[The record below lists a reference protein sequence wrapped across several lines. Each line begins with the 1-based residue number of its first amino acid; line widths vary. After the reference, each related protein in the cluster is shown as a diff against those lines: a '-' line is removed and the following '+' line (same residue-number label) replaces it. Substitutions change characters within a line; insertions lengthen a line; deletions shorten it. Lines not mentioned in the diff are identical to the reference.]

1 MMFTQETIKKD
12 LEDRDKWARMS
23 KKLYSK
29 DLKGKNRSGIPLKTV
44 YSPADIRDSS
54 ISQTPLPGIYP
65 YTRGIY
71 PAQYQFQPWMNQQVH
86 GYGQAEDTRKRMDKL
101 VKEGMSGY
109 FGNLVFNLVLDLVSQ
124 AGLDPDDPEARGKVG
139 QVGVHISCLEDLE
152 ILFQDLPL
160 DRINTS
166 FIVGEPSICLLAMYI
181 VYAEKGGVPKENL
194 RGNTM
199 NYLLRGFNW
208 DVAMFPPEN
217 ALKVSVELIRYCSR
231 FLPQWNTTNLSGYII
246 REAGASA
253 VQELTF
259 TLAKGINLI
268 EACIESG
275 LRPDEFVSRFGFQ
288 LSFHNDFFEDIAKFR
303 ALRRMWAS
311 INHDRFG
318 CRDPKSLQA
327 RIHTHTCGSSLV
339 AQQPMNNIIRTTIQS
354 LGAVLSGTNA
364 LQTSAYDEA
373 LSIPTEEAATL
384 ALRTQ
389 QIISHETGITKVS
402 DPLAGSYYVEW
413 LTNEMEKQ
421 AYEILER
428 IENMGGFIKAYE
440 TGWLREQIADEAAK
454 WRHQMDSGEEFV
466 VGLNCYRDE
475 SEEIEVPVFRVDEEI
490 EKRAI
495 DRIKAYRDH
504 RDEGKCEEALERL
517 QTVALKVKKG
527 ELDEFLIEALMDAYR
542 AGATLGDTMA
552 ILKEVFGYGYV
563 Y

>member
-181 VYAEKGGVPKENL
+181 VYAEKGGVPKEN
-194 RGNTM
+194 
-199 NYLLRGFNW
+199 F
-208 DVAMFPPEN
+208 

-231 FLPQWNTTNLSGYII
+231 FMPQWNTTNLSGYII

-253 VQELTF
+253 VQELAF

-504 RDEGKCEEALERL
+504 RDEGKYEEALERL
-517 QTVALKVKKG
+517 QTVAFKVKEG
-527 ELDEFLIEALMDAYR
+527 ELDDFLIEALMDAYR

>member
-1 MMFTQETIKKD
+1 MFDEETIRKD
-12 LEDRDKWARMS
+12 LEDRASWEKSFQR
-23 KKLYSK
+23 LYSK
-29 DLKGKNRSGIPLKTV
+29 DFEEENRSGIPLRPV
-44 YSPADIRDSS
+44 YSPADVNRSS
-54 ISQTPLPGIYP
+54 ISKTPMPGIYP
-65 YTRGIY
+65 YTRGVY

-86 GYGQAEDTRKRMDKL
+86 GYGQAEDTRERMDKL
-101 VKEGMSGY
+101 VREGMSGY

-139 QVGVHISCLEDLE
+139 QVGVHISCLEDME
-152 ILFQDLPL
+152 ILFRDLPL
-160 DRINTS
+160 DQINTV

-181 VYAEKGGVPKENL
+181 VYAERRGVAREKL

-208 DVAMFPPEN
+208 DVAMFPPEE

-231 FLPQWNTTNLSGYII
+231 FMPKWNTTNLSGYII
-246 REAGASA
+246 REAGASS
-253 VQELTF
+253 VQELAF

-275 LRPDEFVSRFGFQ
+275 LHPDEFIPRFGFQ

-303 ALRRMWAS
+303 ALRRMWAT

-318 CRDPKSLQA
+318 CRNPKSLQA

-339 AQQPMNNIIRTTIQS
+339 AQQPMNNIVRATIQS
-354 LGAVLSGTNA
+354 LGAVLAGTNA

-384 ALRTQ
+384 GLRTQ
-389 QIISHETGITKVS
+389 QIISHESGVTKVS
-402 DPLAGSYYVEW
+402 DPLAGSYYMEW
-413 LTNEMEKQ
+413 LTDEMEKR

-428 IENMGGFIKAYE
+428 IEKMGGFIKAYE
-440 TGWLREQIADEAAK
+440 KGWLREQIADEAAK
-454 WRHQMDSGEEFV
+454 WHHQVDKGEEIV
-466 VGLNCYRDE
+466 VGLNRYRDE
-475 SEEIEVPVFRVDEEI
+475 DEEIEVPVFRVDEEI
-490 EKRAI
+490 EKKAI
-495 DRIKAYRDH
+495 ERIKTYRDH
-504 RDEGKCEEALERL
+504 RNREGCENALDRL
-517 QTVALKVKKG
+517 RTAAGKAKQG
-527 ELDEFLIEALMDAYR
+527 EVDEFLVEVLMDAYR
-542 AGATLGDTMA
+542 AGATLGETMA